1 MLIDLINKYWDK
13 KYDLNCAE
21 CILYAANEEYDLSL
35 SKREFKFMAGFGGG
49 MAIEGVCGVATGAV
63 AVIGLMFT
71 KDRGHESVIVK
82 KLTKEFMERFYD
94 VLQTHKCDELKA
106 KYKKDDH
113 RRCIYILEE
122 AGKILE
128 DIIKRERKNVVLWS

>member
-1 MLIDLINKYWDK
+1 MLVDLINKYWDK

-21 CILYAANEEYDLSL
+21 CMLYAANEEYDLNL
-35 SKREFKFMAGFGGG
+35 SKREFKMIAGFGGG
-49 MAIEGVCGVATGAV
+49 MAIEEICGAASGAV
-63 AVIGLMFT
+63 ATIGVMFT

-82 KLTKEFMERFYD
+82 ALTREFMEKFYET
-94 VLQTHKCDELKA
+94 LKTHKCHELKE
-106 KYKKDDH
+106 KYKKDDD

-128 DIIKRERKNVVLWS
+128 DIIERERKNVVVWN